1 MFRIFYAEK
10 DATLYES
17 VPTLNTGID
26 EILEVGKRI
35 GTSGDAYVRS
45 RSLVKFDMSEIQAT
59 LSKYSAD
66 LNSCKFVLQL
76 YTSHA
81 TNLSSEYTIDAKIA
95 YDSWIN
101 GTGFENSSP
110 SITDGV
116 SWNYPN
122 SGSTWTTSGDVT
134 STLKITG
141 SLGGSWI
148 YQSGSGFYD
157 LTYYNQSFYTQP
169 GVDGISEDFSYRPTD
184 INMDV
189 TDAIKLWISGSTGV
203 NISNNGFLLKFSDA
217 NELSGDVTGYVRFFS
232 RETHTIYVPRLTMYW
247 DNSAYSSTLDELNLE
262 SYIIYPKLKNA
273 YKDTEIARIRFF
285 GRDKYPQKSA
295 TNLFPLQTVK
305 RLPITT
311 YYSVI
316 DAATDET
323 IIPFDNIYTKV
334 SCDNTSNFIYLDM
347 NGLMPE
353 RYYRLALKIVDG
365 FTEQYIDNEYYFK
378 VVR

>member
-35 GTSGDAYVRS
+35 NTSGDAYVRS
-45 RSLVKFDMSEIQAT
+45 RSLLKFDMSEIQST
-59 LSKYSAD
+59 LTKYSTTLDA
-66 LNSCKFVLQL
+66 CKFVLQL

-81 TNLSSEYTIDAKIA
+81 KTLSSEYTVEAKIA
-95 YDSWIN
+95 YDSWVN
-101 GTGFENSSP
+101 GVGFENSSP

-116 SWNYPN
+116 SWQYPA
-122 SGSTWTTSGDVT
+122 SGSSWTTSGDVT
-134 STLKITG
+134 PSLKITG
-141 SLGGSWI
+141 SQGGSWI
-148 YQSGSGFYD
+148 YQSGSASYD
-157 LTYYNQSFYTQP
+157 LTQYDQSFYTQP
-169 GVDGISEDFSYRPTD
+169 GLEEQESFSYRPTD

-189 TDAIKLWISGSTGV
+189 TDAVKLWINGSAGTT
-203 NISNNGFLLKFSDA
+203 ISNNGFLLKFSDA
-217 NELSGDVTGYVRFFS
+217 DEASGDTTGYVRFFS
-232 RETHTIYVPRLTMYW
+232 RETHTIYVPKLTMYW
-247 DNSAYSSTLDELNLE
+247 DQSAYSSTLDALDLE
-262 SYIIYPKLKNA
+262 SNIIYPKINKS
-273 YKDTEIARIRFF
+273 YKDTEIARIRFY

-305 RLPITT
+305 RLPETT
-311 YYSVI
+311 YYSVV

-334 SCDNTSNFIYLDM
+334 SCDDTSNFIYLDM

-353 RYYRLALKIVDG
+353 RYYRIALKIVDG

>member
-17 VPTLNTGID
+17 VPTLNTGLD
-26 EILEVGKRI
+26 EILEVGKRLS
-35 GTSGDAYVRS
+35 TSGEYTRS
-45 RSLVKFDMSEIQAT
+45 RSILKFDINEITDT
-59 LSKYSAD
+59 LSKYSVD
-66 LNSCKFVLQL
+66 INSCKFVLQL
-76 YTSHA
+76 FTSDA
-81 TNLSSEYTIDAKIA
+81 KSLPAEYTMEARLVADN
-95 YDSWIN
+95 WIN

-110 SITDGV
+110 SISNGV
-116 SWNYPN
+116 TWQYPA
-122 SGSTWTTSGDVT
+122 SGSSWTTSGDVT
-134 STLKITG
+134 TSLKITG
-141 SLGGSWI
+141 SQGGSWI
-148 YQSGSGFYD
+148 YQSGSGSYD
-157 LTYYNQSFYTQP
+157 LTQYDQSFYTQP
-169 GVDGISEDFSYRPTD
+169 GLEEQESFSYRPTD

-189 TDAIKLWISGSTGV
+189 TDAVKLWINGSAGTT
-203 NISNNGFLLKFSDA
+203 ISNNGFLLKFSDA
-217 NELSGDVTGYVRFFS
+217 DEASGDTTGYVRFFS
-232 RETHTIYVPRLTMYW
+232 RETHTIYVPKLTMYW
-247 DNSAYSSTLDELNLE
+247 DQSAYSSTLDALDLE
-262 SYIIYPKLKNA
+262 SNIIYPKINKS
-273 YKDTEIARIRFF
+273 YKDTEIARIRFY

-305 RLPITT
+305 RLPATT

-353 RYYRLALKIVDG
+353 RYYRIALKIVDG

>member
-17 VPTLNTGID
+17 VLTLNTGID

-35 GTSGDAYVRS
+35 NTSGDAYVRS
-45 RSLVKFDMSEIQAT
+45 RSLLKFDMSEIQST
-59 LSKYSAD
+59 LTKYSTTLDA
-66 LNSCKFVLQL
+66 CKFVLQL

-81 TNLSSEYTIDAKIA
+81 KTLSSEYTIEAKIA
-95 YDSWIN
+95 YDSWVN
-101 GTGFENSSP
+101 GIGFENSSP

-116 SWNYPN
+116 SWQYPA
-122 SGSTWTTSGDVT
+122 SGSSWTTSSYVT
-134 STLKITG
+134 TSLKITG
-141 SLGGSWI
+141 SQGGSWI
-148 YQSGSGFYD
+148 YQSGSGSYD
-157 LTYYNQSFYTQP
+157 LTQYDQSFYTQP
-169 GVDGISEDFSYRPTD
+169 GLEEQESFSYRPTD

-189 TDAIKLWISGSTGV
+189 TDAVKLWINGSAGTT
-203 NISNNGFLLKFSDA
+203 ISNNGFLLKFSDA
-217 NELSGDVTGYVRFFS
+217 DEASGDTTGYVRFFS
-232 RETHTIYVPRLTMYW
+232 RETDTIYVPKLTMYW
-247 DNSAYSSTLDELNLE
+247 DQSAYSSTLDALDLE
-262 SYIIYPKLKNA
+262 SNIIYPKINKS
-273 YKDTEIARIRFF
+273 YKDTEIARIRFY

-295 TNLFPLQTVK
+295 TNLFPIQTVK
-305 RLPITT
+305 RLPATT

-353 RYYRLALKIVDG
+353 RYYRIALKIVDG

>member
-35 GTSGDAYVRS
+35 NTSGDAYVRS
-45 RSLVKFDMSEIQAT
+45 RSLLKFDMSEIQST
-59 LSKYSAD
+59 LTKYSTTLDA
-66 LNSCKFVLQL
+66 CKFVLQL

-81 TNLSSEYTIDAKIA
+81 KTLSSEYTVEAKIA
-95 YDSWIN
+95 YDSWVN
-101 GTGFENSSP
+101 GVGFENSSP

-116 SWNYPN
+116 SWQYPA
-122 SGSTWTTSGDVT
+122 SGSSWTTSGDVT
-134 STLKITG
+134 PSLKITG

-148 YQSGSGFYD
+148 YQSESASYD
-157 LTYYNQSFYTQP
+157 LTQYDQSFYTQP
-169 GVDGISEDFSYRPTD
+169 GLEEQESFSYRPTD

-189 TDAIKLWISGSTGV
+189 TDAVKLWISGSAGTT
-203 NISNNGFLLKFSDA
+203 ISNNGFLLKFSDA
-217 NELSGDVTGYVRFFS
+217 DEASGDTTGYVRFFS
-232 RETHTIYVPRLTMYW
+232 RETHTIYVPKLTMYW
-247 DNSAYSSTLDELNLE
+247 DQSAYSSTLDALDLE
-262 SYIIYPKLKNA
+262 SNIIYPKINKS
-273 YKDTEIARIRFF
+273 YKDTEIARIRFY

-305 RLPITT
+305 RLPETT
-311 YYSVI
+311 YYSVV

-334 SCDNTSNFIYLDM
+334 SCDDTSNFIYLDM

-353 RYYRLALKIVDG
+353 RYYRIALKIVDG

>member
-17 VPTLNTGID
+17 VLTLNTGID

-35 GTSGDAYVRS
+35 NTSGDAYVRS
-45 RSLVKFDMSEIQAT
+45 RSLLKFDMSEIQST
-59 LSKYSAD
+59 LTKYSTTLDA
-66 LNSCKFVLQL
+66 CKFVLQL

-81 TNLSSEYTIDAKIA
+81 KTLSSEYTIEAKIA
-95 YDSWIN
+95 YDSWVN
-101 GTGFENSSP
+101 GIGFENSSP

-116 SWNYPN
+116 SWQYPA
-122 SGSTWTTSGDVT
+122 SGSSWTTSGDVT
-134 STLKITG
+134 TSLKITG
-141 SLGGSWI
+141 SQGGSWI
-148 YQSGSGFYD
+148 YQSGSGSYD
-157 LTYYNQSFYTQP
+157 LTQYDQSFYTQP
-169 GVDGISEDFSYRPTD
+169 GLEEQESFSYRPTD

-189 TDAIKLWISGSTGV
+189 TDAVKLWINGSAGTT
-203 NISNNGFLLKFSDA
+203 ISNNGFLLKFSDA
-217 NELSGDVTGYVRFFS
+217 DEASGDTTGYVRFFS
-232 RETHTIYVPRLTMYW
+232 RETHTIYVPKLTMYW
-247 DNSAYSSTLDELNLE
+247 DQSAYSSTLDALDLE
-262 SYIIYPKLKNA
+262 SNIIYPKINKS
-273 YKDTEIARIRFF
+273 YKDTEIARIRFY

-295 TNLFPLQTVK
+295 TNLFPIQTVK
-305 RLPITT
+305 RLPATT

-353 RYYRLALKIVDG
+353 RYYRIALKIVDG

>member
-17 VPTLNTGID
+17 VPTLNTGLD
-26 EILEVGKRI
+26 EILEVGKRLS
-35 GTSGDAYVRS
+35 TSGEYTRS
-45 RSLVKFDMSEIQAT
+45 RSILKFDINEITDT
-59 LSKYSAD
+59 LSKYSVD
-66 LNSCKFVLQL
+66 INSCKFVLQL
-76 YTSHA
+76 FTPDAKSLPA
-81 TNLSSEYTIDAKIA
+81 EYTMEARLVADN
-95 YDSWIN
+95 WIN

-110 SITDGV
+110 SISNGV
-116 SWNYPN
+116 TWQYPA
-122 SGSTWTTSGDVT
+122 SGSSWTTSGDVT
-134 STLKITG
+134 TSLKITG
-141 SLGGSWI
+141 SQGGSWI
-148 YQSGSGFYD
+148 YQSGSGSYD
-157 LTYYNQSFYTQP
+157 LTQYDQSFYTQP
-169 GVDGISEDFSYRPTD
+169 GLEEQESFSYRPTD

-189 TDAIKLWISGSTGV
+189 TDAVKLWINGSAGTT
-203 NISNNGFLLKFSDA
+203 ISNNGFLLKFSDA
-217 NELSGDVTGYVRFFS
+217 DEASGDTTGYVRFFS
-232 RETHTIYVPRLTMYW
+232 RETHTIYVPKLTMYW
-247 DNSAYSSTLDELNLE
+247 DQSAYSSTLDALDLE
-262 SYIIYPKLKNA
+262 SNIIYPKINKS
-273 YKDTEIARIRFF
+273 YKDTEIARIRFY

-305 RLPITT
+305 RLPATT

-316 DAATDET
+316 DVATDET

-353 RYYRLALKIVDG
+353 RYYRIALKIVDG

>member
-35 GTSGDAYVRS
+35 NTSGDAYVRS
-45 RSLVKFDMSEIQAT
+45 RSLLKFDMSEIQST
-59 LSKYSAD
+59 LTKYSTTLDA
-66 LNSCKFVLQL
+66 CKFVLQL

-81 TNLSSEYTIDAKIA
+81 KTLSSEYTVEAKIA
-95 YDSWIN
+95 YDSWVN
-101 GTGFENSSP
+101 GVGFENSSP

-116 SWNYPN
+116 SWQYPA
-122 SGSTWTTSGDVT
+122 SGSSWTTSGDVT
-134 STLKITG
+134 PSLKITG
-141 SLGGSWI
+141 SQGGSWI
-148 YQSGSGFYD
+148 YQSGSGSYD
-157 LTYYNQSFYTQP
+157 LTQYDQSFYTQP
-169 GVDGISEDFSYRPTD
+169 GLEEQESFSYRPTD

-189 TDAIKLWISGSTGV
+189 TDAVKLWINGSAGTT
-203 NISNNGFLLKFSDA
+203 ISNNGFLLKFSDA
-217 NELSGDVTGYVRFFS
+217 DEASGDTTGYVRFFS

-247 DNSAYSSTLDELNLE
+247 DQSAYSSTLDALDLE
-262 SYIIYPKLKNA
+262 SNIIYPKINKS
-273 YKDTEIARIRFF
+273 YKDTEIARIRFY

-305 RLPITT
+305 RLPETT
-311 YYSVI
+311 YYSVV

-323 IIPFDNIYTKV
+323 IIPFDDIYTKV
-334 SCDNTSNFIYLDM
+334 SCDDTSNFIYLDM

-353 RYYRLALKIVDG
+353 RYYRIALKIVDG

>member
-1 MFRIFYAEK
+1 MFRIFYVEK

-35 GTSGDAYVRS
+35 NTSGATYVRS
-45 RSLVKFDMSEIQAT
+45 RSIIKFDMSEIQST

-81 TNLSSEYTIDAKIA
+81 KNLSAEYTIDAKIA

-101 GTGFENSSP
+101 GTGVENSSP

-116 SWNYPN
+116 SWNYPL
-122 SGSTWTTSGDVT
+122 SGSSWTTTGDVT
-134 STLKITG
+134 PSLKITG
-141 SLGGSWI
+141 SFGGSWI
-148 YQSGSGFYD
+148 YQSGSGVYD
-157 LTYYNQSFYTQP
+157 LIIYNQSFYTQP
-169 GVDGISEDFSYRPTD
+169 GLEQGETFSYRPTD
-184 INMDV
+184 INIDV
-189 TDAIKLWISGSTGV
+189 TDAIKLWINGSAGV
-203 NISNNGFLLKFSDA
+203 TINNNGFLLKFSDA
-217 NELSGDVTGYVRFFS
+217 DEESGTTTGYVRFFS

-247 DNSAYSSTLDELNLE
+247 DDSAYSSTLDALNLE
-262 SYIIYPKLKNA
+262 SNIIYPQIKKS
-273 YKDTEIARIRFF
+273 YKDTEIARIRFY

-295 TNLFPLQTVK
+295 TNLFPLQTIN
-305 RLPITT
+305 RLPETT

-334 SCDNTSNFIYLDM
+334 SCDSTSNFIYLDM

-353 RYYRLALKIVDG
+353 RYYRIALKIVDG
-365 FTEQYIDNEYYFK
+365 FTEQYHDNEYYFK

>member
-35 GTSGDAYVRS
+35 NTSGDAYVRS
-45 RSLVKFDMSEIQAT
+45 RSLIKFDTTEIT
-59 LSKYSAD
+59 DILSKYSANLD
-66 LNSCKFVLQL
+66 SCKFILQL

-81 TNLSSEYTIDAKIA
+81 KTLSSEYTVEAKIA
-95 YDSWIN
+95 YDSWVN

-110 SITDGV
+110 SVTDGV
-116 SWNYPN
+116 SWQYPN
-122 SGSTWTTSGDVT
+122 SGSSWTTDGTVVNS
-134 STLKITG
+134 LKVTG

-148 YQSGSGFYD
+148 YQSGSGSYD
-157 LTYYNQSFYTQP
+157 LTRYNQSFYTQP
-169 GVDGISEDFSYRPTD
+169 GLEEQESFSYRPTD

-189 TDAIKLWISGSTGV
+189 TDAVKLWINGSGGTT
-203 NISNNGFLLKFSDA
+203 ISNNGFLLKFSDA
-217 NELSGDVTGYVRFFS
+217 DEASGDTTGYVRFFS
-232 RETHTIYVPRLTMYW
+232 RETHTIYVPRLVMYW
-247 DNSAYSSTLDELNLE
+247 DDSAYSSTLDAVDLE
-262 SYIIYPKLKNA
+262 SNIIYPKIKKS
-273 YKDTEIARIRFF
+273 YKDTEIARIRFY

-305 RLPITT
+305 RLPETT

-353 RYYRLALKIVDG
+353 RYYRIALKIIDG
-365 FTEQYIDNEYYFK
+365 FAEQYIDNEYYFK

>member
-35 GTSGDAYVRS
+35 NTLGSSYALS
-45 RSLVKFDMSEIQAT
+45 RSLLKFNMSEITDT
-59 LSKYSAD
+59 LSKYTVN

-81 TNLSSEYTIDAKIA
+81 KTLSSEYTIEAKIA
-95 YDSWIN
+95 YDNWVN

-116 SWNYPN
+116 SWEYPN
-122 SGSTWTTSGDVT
+122 SGSSWTTTGDIVDD
-134 STLKITG
+134 LKITG

-148 YQSGSGFYD
+148 YESGST
-157 LTYYNQSFYTQP
+157 LIP
-169 GVDGISEDFSYRPTD
+169 GVHHSESFSYRPSD

-189 TDAIKLWISGSTGV
+189 TDAITLWISGSSETS
-203 NISNNGFLLKFSDA
+203 ISNNGFLIKFSESDEA
-217 NELSGDVTGYVRFFS
+217 SNDVTGYIRFFS
-232 RETHTIYVPRLTMYW
+232 RETHTIYVPKLIMYW
-247 DNSAYSSTLDELNLE
+247 DDSTHTTTLDAVDLE
-262 SYIIYPKLKNA
+262 SNIIYPKLKKS
-273 YKDTEIARIRFF
+273 YKDTEISRIRFYARNKF
-285 GRDKYPQKSA
+285 PQKSA
-295 TNLFPLQTVK
+295 TNLFPIQTVNS
-305 RLPITT
+305 LPATT

-353 RYYRLALKIVDG
+353 RYYRISLKIVDG

>member
-35 GTSGDAYVRS
+35 NTSGDAYVRS
-45 RSLVKFDMSEIQAT
+45 RSLIKFDTTEITDT
-59 LSKYSAD
+59 LSKYSANLD
-66 LNSCKFVLQL
+66 SCKFILQL

-81 TNLSSEYTIDAKIA
+81 KTLSSEYTVEAKIA
-95 YDSWIN
+95 YDSWVN

-110 SITDGV
+110 SVTDGV
-116 SWNYPN
+116 SWQYPN
-122 SGSTWTTSGDVT
+122 SGSSWTTDGTVVNS
-134 STLKITG
+134 LKVTG

-148 YQSGSGFYD
+148 YQSASAAYD
-157 LTYYNQSFYTQP
+157 VTRYNQSFYTQP
-169 GVDGISEDFSYRPTD
+169 GLEEQESFSYRPTD

-189 TDAIKLWISGSTGV
+189 TDAVKLWISGSGGTT
-203 NISNNGFLLKFSDA
+203 ISNNGFLLKFSDA
-217 NELSGDVTGYVRFFS
+217 DEASGDTTGYVRFFS
-232 RETHTIYVPRLTMYW
+232 RETHTIYVPRLVMYW
-247 DNSAYSSTLDELNLE
+247 DDSAYSSTLDAVDLE
-262 SYIIYPKLKNA
+262 SNIIYSKIKKS
-273 YKDTEIARIRFF
+273 YKDTEITRIRFY

-295 TNLFPLQTVK
+295 TNLFPIQTVK
-305 RLPITT
+305 RLPDTT

-353 RYYRLALKIVDG
+353 RYYRIALKIIDG

>member
-1 MFRIFYAEK
+1 
-10 DATLYES
+10 
-17 VPTLNTGID
+17 
-26 EILEVGKRI
+26 
-35 GTSGDAYVRS
+35 
-45 RSLVKFDMSEIQAT
+45 MSEIQST

-81 TNLSSEYTIDAKIA
+81 KNLSAEYTIDAKIA

-101 GTGFENSSP
+101 GTGVENSSP

-116 SWNYPN
+116 SWNYPL
-122 SGSTWTTSGDVT
+122 SGSSWTTTGDVT
-134 STLKITG
+134 PSLKITG

-148 YQSGSGFYD
+148 YQSGSGVYD
-157 LTYYNQSFYTQP
+157 LSIYNQSFYTQP
-169 GVDGISEDFSYRPTD
+169 GLEQGETFSYRPTD
-184 INMDV
+184 INIDV
-189 TDAIKLWISGSTGV
+189 TDAIKLWINGSAGV
-203 NISNNGFLLKFSDA
+203 TINNNGFLLKFSDA
-217 NELSGDVTGYVRFFS
+217 DEESGTTTGYVRFFS

-247 DNSAYSSTLDELNLE
+247 DDSAYSSTLDALNLE
-262 SYIIYPKLKNA
+262 SNIIYPQIKKS
-273 YKDTEIARIRFF
+273 YKDTEIARIRFY

-295 TNLFPLQTVK
+295 TNLFPLQTIN
-305 RLPITT
+305 RLPETT

-334 SCDNTSNFIYLDM
+334 SCDSTSNFIYLDM

-353 RYYRLALKIVDG
+353 RYYRIALKIVDG
-365 FTEQYIDNEYYFK
+365 FTEQYHDNEYYFK

>member
-1 MFRIFYAEK
+1 MFRIFYVEK

-35 GTSGDAYVRS
+35 NTSGATYVRS
-45 RSLVKFDMSEIQAT
+45 RSIIKFDMSEIQST

-81 TNLSSEYTIDAKIA
+81 KNLSAEYTIDAKIA

-101 GTGFENSSP
+101 GTGVENSSP

-116 SWNYPN
+116 SWNYPL
-122 SGSTWTTSGDVT
+122 SGSSWTTTGDVT
-134 STLKITG
+134 PSLKITG
-141 SLGGSWI
+141 SFGGSWI
-148 YQSGSGFYD
+148 YQSGSGVYD
-157 LTYYNQSFYTQP
+157 LSIYNQSFYTQP
-169 GVDGISEDFSYRPTD
+169 GLEQGETFSYRPTD
-184 INMDV
+184 INIDV
-189 TDAIKLWISGSTGV
+189 TDAIKLWINGSAGV
-203 NISNNGFLLKFSDA
+203 TINNNGFLLKFSDA
-217 NELSGDVTGYVRFFS
+217 DEESGTTTGYVRFFS

-247 DNSAYSSTLDELNLE
+247 DDSAYSSTLDALNLE
-262 SYIIYPKLKNA
+262 SNIIYPQIKKS
-273 YKDTEIARIRFF
+273 YKDTEIARIRFY

-295 TNLFPLQTVK
+295 TNLFPLQTIN
-305 RLPITT
+305 RLPETT

-334 SCDNTSNFIYLDM
+334 SCDSTSNFIYLDM

-353 RYYRLALKIVDG
+353 RYYRIALKIVDG
-365 FTEQYIDNEYYFK
+365 FTEQYHDNEYYFK

>member
-35 GTSGDAYVRS
+35 NTSGDAYVRS
-45 RSLVKFDMSEIQAT
+45 RSLLKFDMSEIQLT
-59 LSKYSAD
+59 LTKYSTTLDA
-66 LNSCKFVLQL
+66 CKFVLQL

-81 TNLSSEYTIDAKIA
+81 KTLSSEYTVEAKIA
-95 YDSWIN
+95 YDSWVN
-101 GTGFENSSP
+101 GVGFENSSP

-116 SWNYPN
+116 SWQYAA
-122 SGSTWTTSGDVT
+122 SGSSWTTSGDVT
-134 STLKITG
+134 PSLKITG
-141 SLGGSWI
+141 SQGGSWI
-148 YQSGSGFYD
+148 YQSGSGSYD
-157 LTYYNQSFYTQP
+157 LTRYDQSFYTQP
-169 GVDGISEDFSYRPTD
+169 GLEEQESFTYRPTD

-189 TDAIKLWISGSTGV
+189 TDAVKLWINGSAGTT
-203 NISNNGFLLKFSDA
+203 ISNNGFLLKFSDA
-217 NELSGDVTGYVRFFS
+217 DEASGDTTGYVRFFS
-232 RETHTIYVPRLTMYW
+232 RETHTIYVPRLVMYW
-247 DNSAYSSTLDELNLE
+247 DQSAYSSSLDAVDLDSN
-262 SYIIYPKLKNA
+262 IIYPKIKES
-273 YKDTEIARIRFF
+273 YKDTEIALIRFY

-295 TNLFPLQTVK
+295 TNLFPIQTVK
-305 RLPITT
+305 RLPATT

-323 IIPFDNIYTKV
+323 IISFDNIYTKV

-353 RYYRLALKIVDG
+353 RYYRIALKIVDG

>member
-35 GTSGDAYVRS
+35 NTSGDAYVRS
-45 RSLVKFDMSEIQAT
+45 RSLLKFDMSEIQST
-59 LSKYSAD
+59 LTKYSTTLDA
-66 LNSCKFVLQL
+66 CKFVLQL

-81 TNLSSEYTIDAKIA
+81 KTLSSEYTVEAKIA
-95 YDSWIN
+95 YDSWVN

-110 SITDGV
+110 SVTDGV
-116 SWNYPN
+116 SWQYPA
-122 SGSTWTTSGDVT
+122 SGSSWTTSGDVT
-134 STLKITG
+134 TSLKITG
-141 SLGGSWI
+141 SQGGSWI
-148 YQSGSGFYD
+148 YQSGSGIYD
-157 LTYYNQSFYTQP
+157 FTRYDQSFYTQP
-169 GVDGISEDFSYRPTD
+169 GLEEQESFSYRPTD

-189 TDAIKLWISGSTGV
+189 TDAVKLWINGSAGTT
-203 NISNNGFLLKFSDA
+203 ISNNGFLLKFSDA
-217 NELSGDVTGYVRFFS
+217 DEASGDTTGYVRFFS
-232 RETHTIYVPRLTMYW
+232 RETHTIYVPKLTMYW
-247 DNSAYSSTLDELNLE
+247 DQSAYSSTLDALDLE
-262 SYIIYPKLKNA
+262 SNIIYPKINKS
-273 YKDTEIARIRFF
+273 YKDTEIARIRFY

-305 RLPITT
+305 RLPETT
-311 YYSVI
+311 YYSVV

-334 SCDNTSNFIYLDM
+334 SCDDTSNFIYLDM

-353 RYYRLALKIVDG
+353 RYYRIALKIVDG

>member
-35 GTSGDAYVRS
+35 NTSGDAYVRS
-45 RSLVKFDMSEIQAT
+45 RSLLKFDMSEIQST
-59 LSKYSAD
+59 LTKYSTTLDA
-66 LNSCKFVLQL
+66 CKFVLQL

-81 TNLSSEYTIDAKIA
+81 KTLSSEYTVEAKIA
-95 YDSWIN
+95 YDSWTN

-110 SITDGV
+110 SVTDGA
-116 SWNYPN
+116 SWQYPA
-122 SGSTWTTSGDVT
+122 SGSSWTTSGNIT
-134 STLKITG
+134 PSLKITG

-148 YQSGSGFYD
+148 YQSGSGIYN
-157 LTYYNQSFYTQP
+157 LTQYNQSFYTQP
-169 GVDGISEDFSYRPTD
+169 GLEEKESFSYRPTD

-189 TDAIKLWISGSTGV
+189 TDAVKLWINGSAGTP
-203 NISNNGFLLKFSDA
+203 ISNNGFLLKFSDA
-217 NELSGDVTGYVRFFS
+217 DEASGDTTGYVRFFS
-232 RETHTIYVPRLTMYW
+232 REIHTIYVPKLTMYW
-247 DNSAYSSTLDELNLE
+247 DQSAYSSTLDAVDLE
-262 SYIIYPKLKNA
+262 SNIIYPKINKS
-273 YKDTEIARIRFF
+273 YKDTEIARIRFY

-305 RLPITT
+305 RLPETT
-311 YYSVI
+311 YYSVV

-323 IIPFDNIYTKV
+323 IIPFDDIYTKV

-353 RYYRLALKIVDG
+353 RYYRIALKIVDG

>member
-35 GTSGDAYVRS
+35 NTSGDAYVRS
-45 RSLVKFDMSEIQAT
+45 RSLLKFDMSEIQST
-59 LSKYSAD
+59 LTKYSTTLDA
-66 LNSCKFVLQL
+66 CKFVLQL

-81 TNLSSEYTIDAKIA
+81 KKLSSEYTVEAKIA
-95 YDSWIN
+95 YDSWVN
-101 GTGFENSSP
+101 GVGFENSSP

-116 SWNYPN
+116 SWQYPA
-122 SGSTWTTSGDVT
+122 SGSSWTTSGDVT
-134 STLKITG
+134 PSLKITG
-141 SLGGSWI
+141 SQGGSWI
-148 YQSGSGFYD
+148 YQSGSASYD
-157 LTYYNQSFYTQP
+157 LTQYDQSFYTQP
-169 GVDGISEDFSYRPTD
+169 GLEEQESFSYRPTD

-189 TDAIKLWISGSTGV
+189 TDAVKLWISGSAGTT
-203 NISNNGFLLKFSDA
+203 ISNNGFLLKFSDA
-217 NELSGDVTGYVRFFS
+217 DEASGDTTGYVRFFS
-232 RETHTIYVPRLTMYW
+232 RETHTIYVPKLTMYW
-247 DNSAYSSTLDELNLE
+247 DQSAYSSTLDALDLE
-262 SYIIYPKLKNA
+262 SNIIYPKINKS
-273 YKDTEIARIRFF
+273 YKDTEIARIRFY

-305 RLPITT
+305 RLPETT
-311 YYSVI
+311 YYSVV

-323 IIPFDNIYTKV
+323 IIPFDDIYTKV
-334 SCDNTSNFIYLDM
+334 SCDETSNFIYLDM

-353 RYYRLALKIVDG
+353 RYYRIALKIVDG

>member
-35 GTSGDAYVRS
+35 NTSGDAYVRS
-45 RSLVKFDMSEIQAT
+45 RSLLKFDMSEIQST
-59 LSKYSAD
+59 LTKYSTTLDA
-66 LNSCKFVLQL
+66 CKFVLQL

-81 TNLSSEYTIDAKIA
+81 KTLSSEYTVEAKIA
-95 YDSWIN
+95 YDSWVN
-101 GTGFENSSP
+101 GVGFENSSP

-116 SWNYPN
+116 SWQYPA
-122 SGSTWTTSGDVT
+122 SGSSWTTSGDVT
-134 STLKITG
+134 TSLKITG
-141 SLGGSWI
+141 SQGGSWI
-148 YQSGSGFYD
+148 YQSGSASYD
-157 LTYYNQSFYTQP
+157 LTQYDQSFYTQP
-169 GVDGISEDFSYRPTD
+169 GLEEQESFSYRPTD

-189 TDAIKLWISGSTGV
+189 TDAVKLWINGSAGTT
-203 NISNNGFLLKFSDA
+203 ISNNGFLLKFSDA
-217 NELSGDVTGYVRFFS
+217 DEASGDTTGYVRFFS

-247 DNSAYSSTLDELNLE
+247 DQSAYSSTLDALDLE
-262 SYIIYPKLKNA
+262 SNIIYPKINKS
-273 YKDTEIARIRFF
+273 YKDTEIARIRFY

-305 RLPITT
+305 RLPETT
-311 YYSVI
+311 YYSVV

-323 IIPFDNIYTKV
+323 IIPFDDIYTKV
-334 SCDNTSNFIYLDM
+334 SCDDTSNFIYLDM

-353 RYYRLALKIVDG
+353 RYYRIALKIVDG

>member
-35 GTSGDAYVRS
+35 NTSGDAYVRS
-45 RSLVKFDMSEIQAT
+45 RSLLKFDMSEIQST
-59 LSKYSAD
+59 LTKYSTTLDA
-66 LNSCKFVLQL
+66 CKFVLQL

-81 TNLSSEYTIDAKIA
+81 KTLSSEYTVEAKIA
-95 YDSWIN
+95 YDSWVN
-101 GTGFENSSP
+101 GVGFENSSP

-116 SWNYPN
+116 SWQYPA
-122 SGSTWTTSGDVT
+122 SGSSWTTSGDVT
-134 STLKITG
+134 PSLKITG
-141 SLGGSWI
+141 SQGGSWI
-148 YQSGSGFYD
+148 YQSGSASYD
-157 LTYYNQSFYTQP
+157 LTQYDQSFYTQP
-169 GVDGISEDFSYRPTD
+169 GLEEQESFSYRPTD

-189 TDAIKLWISGSTGV
+189 TDAVKLWINGSAGTT
-203 NISNNGFLLKFSDA
+203 ISNNGFLLKFSDA
-217 NELSGDVTGYVRFFS
+217 DEASGDTTGYVRFFS
-232 RETHTIYVPRLTMYW
+232 KETHTIYVPKLTMYW
-247 DNSAYSSTLDELNLE
+247 DQSAYSSTLDALDLE
-262 SYIIYPKLKNA
+262 SNIIYPKINKS
-273 YKDTEIARIRFF
+273 YKDTEIARIRFY

-305 RLPITT
+305 RLPETT
-311 YYSVI
+311 YYSVV

-323 IIPFDNIYTKV
+323 IIPFDDIYTKV
-334 SCDNTSNFIYLDM
+334 SCDDTSNFIYLDM

-353 RYYRLALKIVDG
+353 RYYRIALKIVDG

>member
-35 GTSGDAYVRS
+35 NTSGDAYVRS
-45 RSLVKFDMSEIQAT
+45 RSLLKFDMSEIQST
-59 LSKYSAD
+59 LTKYSTTLDA
-66 LNSCKFVLQL
+66 CKFVLQL

-81 TNLSSEYTIDAKIA
+81 KTLSSEYTVEAKIA
-95 YDSWIN
+95 YDSWVN
-101 GTGFENSSP
+101 GVGFENSSP

-116 SWNYPN
+116 SWQYPA
-122 SGSTWTTSGDVT
+122 SGSSWTTSGDVT
-134 STLKITG
+134 PSLKITG
-141 SLGGSWI
+141 SQGGSWI
-148 YQSGSGFYD
+148 YQSGSASYD
-157 LTYYNQSFYTQP
+157 LTRYDQSFYTQP
-169 GVDGISEDFSYRPTD
+169 GLEEQESFSYRPTD

-189 TDAIKLWISGSTGV
+189 TDAVKLWISGSAGTT
-203 NISNNGFLLKFSDA
+203 ISNNGFLLKFSDA
-217 NELSGDVTGYVRFFS
+217 DEASGDTTGYVRFFS
-232 RETHTIYVPRLTMYW
+232 RETHTIYVPKLTMYW
-247 DNSAYSSTLDELNLE
+247 DQSAYSSTLDALDLE
-262 SYIIYPKLKNA
+262 SNIIYPKINKS
-273 YKDTEIARIRFF
+273 YKDTEIARIRFY

-305 RLPITT
+305 RLPETT
-311 YYSVI
+311 YYSVV

-323 IIPFDNIYTKV
+323 IIPFDDIYTKV
-334 SCDNTSNFIYLDM
+334 SCDDTSNFIYLDM

-353 RYYRLALKIVDG
+353 RYYRIALKIVDG

>member
-17 VPTLNTGID
+17 VPTLNTGLD
-26 EILEVGKRI
+26 EILEVGKRLS
-35 GTSGDAYVRS
+35 TSGEYTRS
-45 RSLVKFDMSEIQAT
+45 RSILKFDINEITDT
-59 LSKYSAD
+59 LSKYSVD
-66 LNSCKFVLQL
+66 INSCKFVLQL
-76 YTSHA
+76 FTS
-81 TNLSSEYTIDAKIA
+81 DAKSLPAEYAIEA
-95 YDSWIN
+95 RLVADNWIN

-110 SITDGV
+110 SISNGV
-116 SWNYPN
+116 TWQYPA
-122 SGSTWTTSGDVT
+122 SGSSWTTSGDVT
-134 STLKITG
+134 TSLKITG
-141 SLGGSWI
+141 SQGGSWI
-148 YQSGSGFYD
+148 YQSGSGSYD
-157 LTYYNQSFYTQP
+157 LTQYDQSFYTQP
-169 GVDGISEDFSYRPTD
+169 GLEEQESFSYRPTD

-189 TDAIKLWISGSTGV
+189 TDAVKLWINGSAGTT
-203 NISNNGFLLKFSDA
+203 ISNNGFLLKFSDA
-217 NELSGDVTGYVRFFS
+217 DEASGDTTGYVRFFS
-232 RETHTIYVPRLTMYW
+232 RETHTIYVPKLTMYW
-247 DNSAYSSTLDELNLE
+247 DQSAYSSTLDALDLE
-262 SYIIYPKLKNA
+262 SNIIYPKINKS
-273 YKDTEIARIRFF
+273 YKDTEIARIRFY

-295 TNLFPLQTVK
+295 TNLFPIQTVK
-305 RLPITT
+305 RLPATT

-353 RYYRLALKIVDG
+353 RYYRIALKIVDG

>member
-35 GTSGDAYVRS
+35 NTSGDAYVRS
-45 RSLVKFDMSEIQAT
+45 RSLLKFDMSEIQST
-59 LSKYSAD
+59 LTKYSTTLDA
-66 LNSCKFVLQL
+66 CKFVLQL

-81 TNLSSEYTIDAKIA
+81 KTLSSEYTVEAKIA
-95 YDSWIN
+95 YDSWVN
-101 GTGFENSSP
+101 GVGFENSSP

-116 SWNYPN
+116 SWQYPA
-122 SGSTWTTSGDVT
+122 SGSSWTTSGDVT
-134 STLKITG
+134 TSLKITG
-141 SLGGSWI
+141 SQGGSWI
-148 YQSGSGFYD
+148 YQSGSGSYD
-157 LTYYNQSFYTQP
+157 LTQYDQSFYTQP
-169 GVDGISEDFSYRPTD
+169 GLEEQESFSYRPTD

-189 TDAIKLWISGSTGV
+189 TDAVKLWINGSAGTT
-203 NISNNGFLLKFSDA
+203 ISNNGFLLKFSDA
-217 NELSGDVTGYVRFFS
+217 DEASGDTTGYVRFFS
-232 RETHTIYVPRLTMYW
+232 RETHTIYVPKLTMYW
-247 DNSAYSSTLDELNLE
+247 DQSAYSSTLDALDLE
-262 SYIIYPKLKNA
+262 SNIIYPKINKS
-273 YKDTEIARIRFF
+273 YKDTEIARIRFY

-305 RLPITT
+305 RLPETT
-311 YYSVI
+311 YYSVV

-323 IIPFDNIYTKV
+323 IIPFDDIYTKV
-334 SCDNTSNFIYLDM
+334 SCDDVSNFIYLDM

-353 RYYRLALKIVDG
+353 RYYRIALKIVDG

>member
-35 GTSGDAYVRS
+35 NTSGDAYVRS
-45 RSLVKFDMSEIQAT
+45 RSLLKFDMSEIQST
-59 LSKYSAD
+59 LTKYSTTLDA
-66 LNSCKFVLQL
+66 CKFVLQL

-81 TNLSSEYTIDAKIA
+81 KTLSSEYTVEAKIA
-95 YDSWIN
+95 YDSWTN
-101 GTGFENSSP
+101 GVGFENSSP

-116 SWNYPN
+116 SWQYPA
-122 SGSTWTTSGDVT
+122 SGSSWTTSGDVT
-134 STLKITG
+134 TSLKITG
-141 SLGGSWI
+141 SQGGSWI
-148 YQSGSGFYD
+148 YQSGSASYD
-157 LTYYNQSFYTQP
+157 LTQYDQSFYTQP
-169 GVDGISEDFSYRPTD
+169 GLEEQESFSYRPTD

-189 TDAIKLWISGSTGV
+189 TDAVKLWINGSAGTT
-203 NISNNGFLLKFSDA
+203 ISNNGFLLKFSDA
-217 NELSGDVTGYVRFFS
+217 DEASGDTTGYVRFFS
-232 RETHTIYVPRLTMYW
+232 RETHTIYVPKLTMYW
-247 DNSAYSSTLDELNLE
+247 DQSAYSSTLDALDLE
-262 SYIIYPKLKNA
+262 SNIIYPKINKS
-273 YKDTEIARIRFF
+273 YKDTEIARIRFY

-305 RLPITT
+305 RLPETT
-311 YYSVI
+311 YYSVV

-323 IIPFDNIYTKV
+323 IIPFDDIYTKV
-334 SCDNTSNFIYLDM
+334 SCDDTSNFIYLDM

-353 RYYRLALKIVDG
+353 RYYRIALKIVDG

>member
-17 VPTLNTGID
+17 VPTLNTGLD
-26 EILEVGKRI
+26 EILEVGKRLS
-35 GTSGDAYVRS
+35 TSGEYTRS
-45 RSLVKFDMSEIQAT
+45 RSILKFDINEITDT
-59 LSKYSAD
+59 LSKYSVNI
-66 LNSCKFVLQL
+66 NSCKFVLQL
-76 YTSHA
+76 FTSDA
-81 TNLSSEYTIDAKIA
+81 KSLPAEYTMEARLVADN
-95 YDSWIN
+95 WIN

-110 SITDGV
+110 SISNGV
-116 SWNYPN
+116 TWQYPA
-122 SGSTWTTSGDVT
+122 SGSSWTTSSDVT
-134 STLKITG
+134 TSLKITG
-141 SLGGSWI
+141 SQGGSWI
-148 YQSGSGFYD
+148 YQSGSGSYD
-157 LTYYNQSFYTQP
+157 LTQYDQSFYTQP
-169 GVDGISEDFSYRPTD
+169 GLEEQESFSYRPTD

-189 TDAIKLWISGSTGV
+189 TDAVKLWINGSAGTT
-203 NISNNGFLLKFSDA
+203 ISNNGFLLKFSDA
-217 NELSGDVTGYVRFFS
+217 DEASGDTTGYVRFFS
-232 RETHTIYVPRLTMYW
+232 RETHTIYVPKLTMYW
-247 DNSAYSSTLDELNLE
+247 DQSAYSSTLDALDLE
-262 SYIIYPKLKNA
+262 SNIIYPKINKS
-273 YKDTEIARIRFF
+273 YKDTEIARIRFY

-305 RLPITT
+305 RLPATT

-353 RYYRLALKIVDG
+353 RYYRIALKIVDG

>member
-35 GTSGDAYVRS
+35 NTSGDAYVRS
-45 RSLVKFDMSEIQAT
+45 RSLLKFDMSEIQST
-59 LSKYSAD
+59 LTKYSTTLDA
-66 LNSCKFVLQL
+66 CKFVLQL

-81 TNLSSEYTIDAKIA
+81 KTLSSEYTVEAKIA
-95 YDSWIN
+95 YDSWVN
-101 GTGFENSSP
+101 GVGFENSSP
-110 SITDGV
+110 SITNGV
-116 SWNYPN
+116 SWQYPA
-122 SGSTWTTSGDVT
+122 SGSSWTTSGDVT
-134 STLKITG
+134 PSLKITG
-141 SLGGSWI
+141 SQGGSWI
-148 YQSGSGFYD
+148 YQSGSGSYD
-157 LTYYNQSFYTQP
+157 LTQYDQSFYTQP
-169 GVDGISEDFSYRPTD
+169 GLEEQESFSYRPTD

-189 TDAIKLWISGSTGV
+189 TDAVKLWINGSAGTT
-203 NISNNGFLLKFSDA
+203 ISNNGFLLKFSDA
-217 NELSGDVTGYVRFFS
+217 DEASGDTTGYVRFFS
-232 RETHTIYVPRLTMYW
+232 RETHTIYVPKLTMYW
-247 DNSAYSSTLDELNLE
+247 DQSAYSSTLDAVDLE
-262 SYIIYPKLKNA
+262 SNIIYPKINKS
-273 YKDTEIARIRFF
+273 YKDTEIARIRFY

-305 RLPITT
+305 RLPETT
-311 YYSVI
+311 YYSVV

-323 IIPFDNIYTKV
+323 IIPFDDIYTKV

-353 RYYRLALKIVDG
+353 RYYRIALKIVDG

>member
-1 MFRIFYAEK
+1 MFRIFYVEK

-35 GTSGDAYVRS
+35 NTSGATYVRS
-45 RSLVKFDMSEIQAT
+45 RSIIKFDMSEIQST

-81 TNLSSEYTIDAKIA
+81 KNLSSEYTIDAKIA

-101 GTGFENSSP
+101 GTGVENSSP

-116 SWNYPN
+116 SWNYPL
-122 SGSTWTTSGDVT
+122 SGSSWTTTGDVT
-134 STLKITG
+134 PSLKITG

-148 YQSGSGFYD
+148 YQSGSGVYD
-157 LTYYNQSFYTQP
+157 LSIYNQSFYTQP
-169 GVDGISEDFSYRPTD
+169 GLEEQESFTYRPTD

-189 TDAIKLWISGSTGV
+189 TDAIKLWLSGSAGITI
-203 NISNNGFLLKFSDA
+203 NNNGFLLKFSDA
-217 NELSGDVTGYVRFFS
+217 DEQSGTTTGYVRFFS

-247 DNSAYSSTLDELNLE
+247 DQSAYSSTLDELNLE
-262 SYIIYPKLKNA
+262 SNIIYPKLKNV
-273 YKDTEIARIRFF
+273 YKDTEIARIRFY
-285 GRDKYPQKSA
+285 GRDKYPHKSA
-295 TNLFPLQTVK
+295 TNLFPLQTIK
-305 RLPITT
+305 RLPSTT
-311 YYSVI
+311 YYSII

-353 RYYRLALKIVDG
+353 RYYRIALKIVDG
-365 FTEQYIDNEYYFK
+365 FTEQYHDNEYYFK